1 MFKSLAHIALALV
14 LAIGGGSWL
23 TYRSVTGVE
32 RLGGIEV
39 GLWKAFPDFGTP
51 EADPYAKARAA
62 RSGSLPLGAAE
73 GIRFYAEKD
82 SQGRALIFGCDYL
95 VEGPSPAA
103 RLWTLYASA
112 NDEAPLAAAA
122 GLPSVLHSRQIIRI
136 GEKPVT
142 IHIAP
147 SARPG
152 NWLAV
157 SSKRPGAYHLVLSLY
172 DTPVAT
178 NAGLVD
184 MKFPDISRLGCDG

>member
-1 MFKSLAHIALALV
+1 MLRTLALFALAITT
-14 LAIGGGSWL
+14 AIGGGSWL

-32 RLGGIEV
+32 RFGGIEV

-51 EADPYAKARAA
+51 NADPYGKARIS
-62 RSGSLPLGAAE
+62 REGSLPLGAAE
-73 GIRFYAEKD
+73 GIRFFAERD
-82 SQGRALIFGCDYL
+82 SEGRRLIFGCDYL

-103 RLWTLYASA
+103 RLWTIYASQ
-112 NDEAPLAAAA
+112 NNELPLSADP
-122 GLPSVLHSRQIIRI
+122 LWPSFLHSRQIMRTGKSGI
-136 GEKPVT
+136 V

-157 SSKRPGAYHLVLSLY
+157 KSDRPGAYHLVLSLY

-184 MKFPDISRLGCDG
+184 MKFPDIRRSGCNG

>member
-1 MFKSLAHIALALV
+1 MFKSLSHIALALA
-14 LAIGGGSWL
+14 LALGGGSWL

-32 RLGGIEV
+32 RFGGIEV

-51 EADPYAKARAA
+51 NADPYAKARVA

-73 GIRFYAEKD
+73 GIRFYADKD
-82 SQGRALIFGCDYL
+82 SEGRALLFGCEYL
-95 VEGPSPAA
+95 LGGPSPAA
-103 RLWTLYASA
+103 RLWTLYASV
-112 NDEAPLAAAA
+112 NDEAPLSVD
-122 GLPSVLHSRQIIRI
+122 GLPSVLHSREIIRF
-136 GEKPVT
+136 GTSPVSVR
-142 IHIAP
+142 IAP

-157 SSKRPGAYHLVLSLY
+157 RSQRPGSYHLVLSLY

-184 MKFPDISRLGCDG
+184 MKFPEISRQGCDG